1 MSVAHEERTIA
12 VTVPKDK
19 SEVISSFIPADF
31 DVPTGRE
38 EEWRFTPLR
47 RMKPLL
53 TALPQNDGA
62 TVEIDGDPAVIGV
75 DAAQG
80 PIQPGEWLVP
90 VDVVSA
96 LAWAGAADTTLI
108 TIPPKTDLENPVT
121 VTITGTSTSYQKLRV
136 TIEHDSSATVVINHQ
151 GTGQHAENIEV
162 EVGARSQLKLVVIQ
176 GLGSRCGPPR
186 QDP

>member
-1 MSVAHEERTIA
+1 MSVAHEERAIA

-62 TVEIDGDPAVIGV
+62 TV
-75 DAAQG
+75 
-80 PIQPGEWLVP
+80 
-90 VDVVSA
+90 
-96 LAWAGAADTTLI
+96 
-108 TIPPKTDLENPVT
+108 
-121 VTITGTSTSYQKLRV
+121 
-136 TIEHDSSATVVINHQ
+136 
-151 GTGQHAENIEV
+151 
-162 EVGARSQLKLVVIQ
+162 
-176 GLGSRCGPPR
+176 
-186 QDP
+186 

>member
-75 DAAQG
+75 DERRD
-80 PIQPGEWLVP
+80 PSSP
-90 VDVVSA
+90 VSG
-96 LAWAGAADTTLI
+96 W
-108 TIPPKTDLENPVT
+108 
-121 VTITGTSTSYQKLRV
+121 
-136 TIEHDSSATVVINHQ
+136 
-151 GTGQHAENIEV
+151 
-162 EVGARSQLKLVVIQ
+162 SQ
-176 GLGSRCGPPR
+176 SMW
-186 QDP
+186 